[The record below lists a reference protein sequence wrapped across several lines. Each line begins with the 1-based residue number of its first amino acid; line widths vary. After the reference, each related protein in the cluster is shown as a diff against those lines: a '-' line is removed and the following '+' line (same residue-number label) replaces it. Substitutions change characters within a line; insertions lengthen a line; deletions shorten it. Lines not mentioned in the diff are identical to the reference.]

1 MLVVAPMSR
10 GIRYADVRGAVDQ
23 LLRNAE
29 REYLLER
36 KLTRSVSSDPT
47 FDGDRKFGVTA
58 FALATICF
66 RVPEARKILETMI
79 ASKAREIALMEER
92 SKKDGKSR
100 TVQVHID

>member
-1 MLVVAPMSR
+1 MSK

-36 KLTRSVSSDPT
+36 KLTQSGSLADT
-47 FDGDRKFGVTA
+47 FGDDRKFGVTA

>member
-1 MLVVAPMSR
+1 MSR

-36 KLTRSVSSDPT
+36 KLTRGVSSDPT